1 MFVLCY
7 LCRRIAWMTLKSPKL
22 SGLLPYGSTVV
33 VLLKVLHSIFL
44 SMQTEADRKYIGPDR
59 WYAPVLDKN
68 HPVMR
73 EKPIQ
78 NFPTYGFNLT
88 YFPQKNLSSYIP
100 PSVMVQFNTIMTN
113 HVIRIKCVAWV
124 ANPDK
129 GENPEESEIYTAHF
143 RFLITK

>member
-1 MFVLCY
+1 
-7 LCRRIAWMTLKSPKL
+7 MTLKSPKL

-88 YFPQKNLSSYIP
+88 YFPQKNPSSYIP